1 MSKKGEDKMKIAICD
16 DNKFDI
22 VTIKNIL
29 LSNPLA
35 DSWEIDTYTS
45 SQNLLNSIYKDV
57 HYDITFLDVDI
68 PYINGLD
75 LGKKI
80 KDKCPTTEIVF
91 ITNYPQYA
99 IDAYDCEAFHYLLKP
114 VDTKKAMLVIQ
125 RLIKRIQEQNKYYKI
140 KIRTEYIRIPINDI
154 YFIECCRKHIIYH
167 LKDKRYE
174 TACGKFSDVCND
186 LKEYGFYQVHQGYIV
201 NMDKI
206 HHFDKYSVILDD
218 NRDIMMSVR
227 KRTEVLSAYAKY
239 IEVRI

>member
-1 MSKKGEDKMKIAICD
+1 MKIAICD
-16 DNKFDI
+16 DSKSDI
-22 VTIKNIL
+22 IVIKNIL
-29 LSNPLA
+29 LSHPLVQ
-35 DSWEIDTYTS
+35 SSEIETYTS
-45 SQNLLNSIYKDV
+45 SQNLLNSIHKDV
-57 HYDITFLDVDI
+57 HYDIAFLDVDI
-68 PYINGLD
+68 PNINGLD
-75 LGKKI
+75 LGKII
-80 KDKCPTTEIVF
+80 KNKYPTTEIVF

-114 VDTKKAMLVIQ
+114 VDTKKAMQVIQ
-125 RLIKRIQEQNKYYKI
+125 RLIKKQQEQNKYYKI
-140 KIRTEYIRIPINDI
+140 KIRTEYIRIPIKDI
-154 YFIECCRKHIIYH
+154 YFIECCKKHIIYH
-167 LKDKRYE
+167 LKDKSYE